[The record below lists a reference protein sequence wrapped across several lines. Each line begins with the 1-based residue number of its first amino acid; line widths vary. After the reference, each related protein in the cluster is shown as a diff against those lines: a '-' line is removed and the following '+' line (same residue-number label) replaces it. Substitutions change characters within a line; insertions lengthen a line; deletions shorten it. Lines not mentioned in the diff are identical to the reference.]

1 MRKICSVLLIVCLF
15 SFLACEKKKDE
26 VVKKHHGKM
35 LPTFSLKDPDG
46 VTHSSKSLVKNGMV
60 MVVTAPTMKQS
71 GAQKGWDKLLEETMP
86 KGGAKL
92 VFLEDMQPSAFK
104 GTAKKEMK
112 KDYKEG
118 GVTTLLIDETGKIRQ
133 ELGIDK
139 NTTAVLAYNKD
150 GELVH
155 TCKSGP
161 SKAEAELLWSKVK

>member
-1 MRKICSVLLIVCLF
+1 MKKIFSVMLIVCLF
-15 SFLACEKKKDE
+15 SLISCEKKKE
-26 VVKKHHGKM
+26 VKRHHGKM
-35 LPTFSLKDPDG
+35 LPTFSLKDPNG
-46 VTHSSKSLVKNGMV
+46 VAHSSKSIVSKGMV
-60 MVVTAPTMKQS
+60 LVVTAPTMKQS

-118 GVTTLLIDETGKIRQ
+118 GPTLLLIDETGKVRE
-133 ELGIDK
+133 ELGVDK
-139 NTTAVLAYNKD
+139 NATAVLAYNKD

-161 SKAEAELLWSKVK
+161 SKAEAEVLWSKVK